1 VLNLSPVPADYGIMS
16 NMDKKQQAFFTL
28 AHNLAGAFDRTCAI
42 GKVLIEVHA
51 KAEKVRDGEKSP
63 EIFIVP
69 QFADLLDSMSTAQ
82 AAIAG
87 NIANTLDIIVRNA
100 EAAGVI
106 DSEFASEFRSKFE
119 HALIE
124 GEDEPEGFG
133 GRFSAN

>member
-1 VLNLSPVPADYGIMS
+1 MS
-16 NMDKKQQAFFTL
+16 NMDKKLEAFFTL
-28 AHNLAGAFDRTCAI
+28 AHSLAGAFDRTCAI
-42 GKVLIEVHA
+42 GKVLIEIHA
-51 KAEKVRDGEKSP
+51 KAEKVRDGVKSP

-69 QFADLLDSMSTAQ
+69 QFADLLGSMVTAQ

-87 NIANTLDIIVRNA
+87 DIANTLNVIVRNA

-119 HALIE
+119 HALV
-124 GEDEPEGFG
+124 EDEPEGFG

>member
-1 VLNLSPVPADYGIMS
+1 MS

-51 KAEKVRDGEKSP
+51 KAEKVRDGVKSP

-87 NIANTLDIIVRNA
+87 DIANTLNIIVRNA